1 MDQFALGTVV
11 WKMGGKGKE
20 RKKKKTRKGGMEGLQ
35 GE

>member
-20 RKKKKTRKGGMEGLQ
+20 RKKKKNKEGRDGGTAG
-35 GE
+35 

>member
-20 RKKKKTRKGGMEGLQ
+20 RKKKNKEGRDGGTAG
-35 GE
+35 